1 MTKSSSRK
9 REQRKQWEENYQT
22 HTHTHTQQFAEIK
35 GHETINL
42 KDLLSQ
48 KMNFKTNP

>member
-1 MTKSSSRK
+1 MTKRSSRK
-9 REQRKQWEENYQT
+9 REQRKQWEENDQ
-22 HTHTHTQQFAEIK
+22 THTHTQQFAEIK

-48 KMNFKTNP
+48 KMSF